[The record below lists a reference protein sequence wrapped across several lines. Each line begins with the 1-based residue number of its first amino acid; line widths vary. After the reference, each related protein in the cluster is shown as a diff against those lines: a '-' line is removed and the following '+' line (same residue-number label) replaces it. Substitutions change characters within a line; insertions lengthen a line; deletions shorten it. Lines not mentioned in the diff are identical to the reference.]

1 MSNPIVTI
9 EMENGDIMKA
19 ELYPEIAPNTVNNFI
34 SLVKKGFYDGVIFH
48 RVINGFM
55 IQGGD
60 PDGTGMGIGMMI
72 LFFGLWSGGS
82 VGRADGMILV
92 VSGIFLG
99 FEKNVEV
106 FVMGL
111 FLAGITSLFLSVIR
125 RKGRTYRIPFA
136 PFLLAGYLFVMV
148 ME

>member
-1 MSNPIVTI
+1 
-9 EMENGDIMKA
+9 
-19 ELYPEIAPNTVNNFI
+19 
-34 SLVKKGFYDGVIFH
+34 
-48 RVINGFM
+48 
-55 IQGGD
+55 
-60 PDGTGMGIGMMI
+60 
-72 LFFGLWSGGS
+72 
-82 VGRADGMILV
+82 MILV

-136 PFLLAGYLFVMV
+136 TFLLAGYLFVMV